1 MSRARRPL
9 SETRHITA
17 ELFPD
22 AFERAGET
30 LAGYDR
36 AQAQALTLEI
46 THGRRHCGSV
56 SGPLFDDQLKL
67 EDNPD
72 VPF

>member
-1 MSRARRPL
+1 MKRLS

-17 ELFPD
+17 DLFPE
-22 AFERAGET
+22 AFTRAEEKLEGFN
-30 LAGYDR
+30 R

-46 THGRRHCGSV
+46 THGRRHVGSV
-56 SGPLFDDQLKL
+56 GGPLFDDQLRL
-67 EDNPD
+67 EDSPD